1 MPPEDLPDIER
12 RGLAA
17 FVRRFPQVHQL
28 IGLLGNA
35 LFITGSA
42 FFLLQQQHTGLLAF
56 LAGSIGMFVGQLGE
70 IIRGLGRRRLERYDV
85 DPWSGR

>member
-1 MPPEDLPDIER
+1 MTSNELPELER

-17 FVRRFPQVHQL
+17 FVRRFPQVHQG

-42 FFLLQQQHTGLLAF
+42 LFLAQQQHLGLLAF
-56 LAGSIGMFVGQLGE
+56 LVGSIGMFVGQLGE
-70 IIRGLGRRRLERYDV
+70 IVRGLGRRRLERYDV
-85 DPWSGR
+85 DPRSGT